1 MTTRRINF
9 GNLDALR
16 GMLAVYVALGHCRWL
31 LWSGH
36 AAWLAAPHPAWE
48 AVPVYASAFLR
59 YGREAVMVFFVL
71 SGFFIHYRAAHRR
84 QGYGE
89 TDANATKQFGA
100 APFYRRRLHR
110 LAPPYFFAL
119 AATVVLDAIG
129 RTWWPALYE
138 ARTGDPLL
146 DGAFARTG
154 YSSASIIPAALL
166 LPSSLGRDFGSNG
179 PLWSLAFE
187 AVYYAIYPAWLWIR
201 RRSAVTAFV
210 VIPVLCLSLSFSP
223 IGGFPVVVM
232 LYYPVWLIG
241 AALAERITADG
252 VPARAVAIGAAA
264 FVIGAGIYL
273 VATPLLVAV
282 AASVVFGAGQ
292 VLAFGGAQ
300 SRDRFL
306 LPLFEQLGVRSY
318 TIYIVHFPVLALL
331 SAYAI
336 ETSGRRPAHGWL
348 AVAGAL
354 ACVGFGVACF
364 ELCERHFLHS
374 RYRDAS
380 AAP

>member
-1 MTTRRINF
+1 MTARRINF

-48 AVPVYASAFLR
+48 AAPVYASAFLR

-71 SGFFIHYRAAHRR
+71 SGFFIHYRSSDAKGREQFSAA
-84 QGYGE
+84 
-89 TDANATKQFGA
+89 A
-100 APFYRRRLHR
+100 FYRRRWHR
-110 LAPPYFFAL
+110 LAAPYFFAL
-119 AATVVLDAIG
+119 AATVVLDLIG
-129 RTWWPALYE
+129 RTWWPTLYE

-146 DGAFARTG
+146 DGAFGRTG
-154 YSSASIIPAALL
+154 YSSASVIPAALL

-187 AVYYAIYPAWLWIR
+187 AVYYVLYPAWLWVR
-201 RRSAVTAFV
+201 RRSAIAAFIV
-210 VIPVLCLSLSFSP
+210 VPLLCLLLSFSP

-241 AALAERITADG
+241 AALAERITTDG
-252 VPARAVAIGAAA
+252 VPARAVAIGAVA
-264 FVIGAGIYL
+264 FATGAGIYL
-273 VATPLLVAV
+273 VATPVAV
-282 AASVVFGAGQ
+282 AVIAAVVFGAGL

-300 SRDRFL
+300 SRDRFV
-306 LPLFEQLGVRSY
+306 LPLFEHLGVRSY

-331 SAYAI
+331 SAFAI

-354 ACVGFGVACF
+354 TCIGFGVACF